1 MSEHRP
7 KDVKR
12 PNPTYSN
19 RHRLGFR
26 LTRQADQSLQS
37 QDGTRYERDARG
49 CLRRVKEQS

>member
-1 MSEHRP
+1 MGEHRQ

-26 LTRQADQSLQS
+26 LERQADQTLKTR
-37 QDGTRYERDARG
+37 DGTRYERDARG
-49 CLRRVKEQS
+49 ALRKVTT